1 MRFWTS
7 SVTTRGPRDIGANP
21 GFLRRH
27 SRLALGVAIAVV
39 TTAGLRASGYA
50 DTKTAFIVGFD
61 LGALATLIALYVAFH
76 NASLETMKRYAIVQ
90 DAGQIVVLVFVL
102 LASVVALTAV
112 ATEIPHVS
120 RDFTLEN
127 GMHAALVVATIVL
140 SWVFIQTVYALHY
153 AHDYFV
159 DVDLPTQS
167 APAKPSSRLKFPGGG
182 IPTYSDFLYFSFTI
196 GMTFQV
202 SDVQIV
208 DAKIRRRVLL
218 HGVTAFFFTTGVL
231 ALAINL
237 VAGLAGSK

>member
-1 MRFWTS
+1 M
-7 SVTTRGPRDIGANP
+7 TTRGLRDTGANL

-27 SRLALGVAIAVV
+27 SRLALGVAIAIV
-39 TTAGLRASGYA
+39 TTVGLRTGGYA
-50 DTKTAFIVGFD
+50 DWRTAFIVGFD
-61 LGALATLIALYVAFH
+61 LGAFATLIGLYVAFH
-76 NASLETMKRYAIVQ
+76 NAPLETMKRYAIAQ
-90 DAGQIVVLVFVL
+90 DAGQMVVLKFVL

-112 ATEIPHVS
+112 ASEIPHVS

-127 GMHAALVVATIVL
+127 GVHAALVVATIVL

-159 DVDLPTQS
+159 DVDLPTLD
-167 APAKPSSRLKFPGGG
+167 APAKPSRRMIFPGGE

-202 SDVQIV
+202 SDVQIA
-208 DAKIRRRVLL
+208 DAKIRRLVLL
-218 HGVTAFFFTTGVL
+218 HGVTAFFFTTGIL